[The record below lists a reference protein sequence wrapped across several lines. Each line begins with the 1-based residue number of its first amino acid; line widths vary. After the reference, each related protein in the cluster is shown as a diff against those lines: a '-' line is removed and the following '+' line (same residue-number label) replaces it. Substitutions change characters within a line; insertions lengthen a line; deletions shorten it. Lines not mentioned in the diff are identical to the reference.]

1 MYTAQARRRVPYKGY
16 RGVLLPQG
24 MGATAEQTVGT
35 ISGLGTP
42 ILTGAL
48 AASAASSAATG
59 AAGAGLILGMSPA
72 LAIPIIGAAMVGV
85 TIAVI
90 GLIKL
95 SKGCGQTCIATSQW
109 ANQAEDLLKQNLAA
123 YLALPVPRP
132 RSAQNTAISN
142 YNVVV
147 ARLTQMCSDPATG
160 AAGQRCISDRAAG
173 ACVWRDASGACWNWV
188 TGYLDPIASDPNV
201 VDDSIAGQ
209 AGTAWSSA
217 VQGGSLPLLLG
228 AGLIVAA
235 VMLL

>member
-1 MYTAQARRRVPYKGY
+1 MVRSR
-16 RGVLLPQG
+16 G
-24 MGATAEQTVGT
+24 MGVTAEQIVGQT
-35 ISGLGTP
+35 SSLGAP
-42 ILTGAL
+42 ILTTAVAPAVANL
-48 AASAASSAATG
+48 
-59 AAGAGLILGMSPA
+59 LGMSVA
-72 LAIPIIGAAMVGV
+72 AAVPIIGAALVGV

-109 ANQAEDLLKQNLAA
+109 ANQAEDLLKQNLSA

-160 AAGQRCISDRAAG
+160 PAGQRCISDRAAG
-173 ACVWRDASGACWNWV
+173 TCVWRDASGACWNWSS
-188 TGYLDPIASDPNV
+188 GYHDPIASDPNV
-201 VDDSIAGQ
+201 VDDSIAAR
-209 AGTAWSSA
+209 AGSVWSSA
-217 VQGGSLPLLLG
+217 VEGDSMPLLLG

>member
-1 MYTAQARRRVPYKGY
+1 MYAAQRRVVPYKGY
-16 RGVLLPQG
+16 RGVPLG
-24 MGATAEQTVGT
+24 MGITAEQGVSTAAS
-35 ISGLGTP
+35 IGTP
-42 ILTGAL
+42 LLTGAL
-48 AASAASSAATG
+48 AANAASTALATGTAAT
-59 AAGAGLILGMSPA
+59 ILGLSPA

-95 SKGCGQTCIATSQW
+95 SKGCGQTCIVTSQW

-132 RSAQNTAISN
+132 RSAQNTALSN

-160 AAGQRCISDRAAG
+160 PAGQRCISDRAAG
-173 ACVWRDASGACWNWV
+173 ACVWRDASGACWNWDS
-188 TGYLDPIASDPNV
+188 GYRVPIASDPNV
-201 VDDSIAGQ
+201 ADDSIAAKASGVF
-209 AGTAWSSA
+209 SSI
-217 VQGGSLPLLLG
+217 GSGESMPLLLG